1 MSRLSADHKLST
13 LRSLPSSGLERPYID
28 GYGPRTAG
36 DERIIATRREQIARD
51 RKAIALPLFPLK
63 GGATMRNFTPKV
75 IAIASLL
82 AAVPLS
88 SAYAVHR
95 HRVEPG
101 GMSVE
106 ASAVLDQL
114 QGVRQGIVEAMDAKA
129 ITPQQEH
136 DLMMQADSIHRS
148 ATVAAHIELCSA
160 R

>member
-1 MSRLSADHKLST
+1 
-13 LRSLPSSGLERPYID
+13 
-28 GYGPRTAG
+28 
-36 DERIIATRREQIARD
+36 
-51 RKAIALPLFPLK
+51 
-63 GGATMRNFTPKV
+63 MRNFTPKV

-114 QGVRQGIVEAMDAKA
+114 QGVRQGIVEAMDARA

-148 ATVAAHIELCSA
+148 ATGGGAYRALLG
-160 R
+160 

>member
-1 MSRLSADHKLST
+1 
-13 LRSLPSSGLERPYID
+13 
-28 GYGPRTAG
+28 
-36 DERIIATRREQIARD
+36 
-51 RKAIALPLFPLK
+51 
-63 GGATMRNFTPKV
+63 MRNFTPKV

-136 DLMMQADSIHRS
+136 DLMMQELWRKMGDDGLRR
-148 ATVAAHIELCSA
+148 AAY
-160 R
+160 RGG

>member
-1 MSRLSADHKLST
+1 
-13 LRSLPSSGLERPYID
+13 
-28 GYGPRTAG
+28 
-36 DERIIATRREQIARD
+36 
-51 RKAIALPLFPLK
+51 
-63 GGATMRNFTPKV
+63 MRNFTPKV

-148 ATVAAHIELCSA
+148 ATGGRAYQSLLGQIEKLDQQLQVDTGGGTYMGDGSDGGYYPNG
-160 R
+160 

>member
-1 MSRLSADHKLST
+1 
-13 LRSLPSSGLERPYID
+13 
-28 GYGPRTAG
+28 
-36 DERIIATRREQIARD
+36 
-51 RKAIALPLFPLK
+51 
-63 GGATMRNFTPKV
+63 MRNFTPKV

-114 QGVRQGIVEAMDAKA
+114 QGVRQGIVEAMDARA